1 MAKLDL
7 SGFVSQKQRFEL
19 SNISLRCLILHAN
32 HGLRKD
38 IMDYPEYKT
47 DYPGVVDDGERVV
60 PHSPPR
66 LRSTAGCFFR
76 WWISRP
82 LARFRAYHLSSD
94 GRSIHAIA
102 FPPTPP
108 PASHQSARGFMFDE
122 NSNTAAGA
130 GAVVAQSGALA
141 PGTIPGNVSA
151 PNSAIVTQLLNVKD
165 SRWLQVEV
173 CREFQRGQCA
183 RSDLECKFAH
193 PPPHVDVQQGRV
205 TACYDSIKGRCTRE
219 NPKCKYLHPPQHIKD
234 QLLIN
239 GRNNLALKNLI
250 SAQLNQTATGQ
261 PIAVNPIA
269 QIMQQQQAV
278 AAANMMPTLP
288 YPYYQGLVY
297 SPVLQAD
304 PYQAAVSQAGVP
316 CKRPAVDKNGAVV
329 YSANPQPAQQFSPY
343 VLPGLQGYVPAVSF
357 SGPLPPRY

>member
-1 MAKLDL
+1 ML
-7 SGFVSQKQRFEL
+7 
-19 SNISLRCLILHAN
+19 
-32 HGLRKD
+32 
-38 IMDYPEYKT
+38 
-47 DYPGVVDDGERVV
+47 
-60 PHSPPR
+60 
-66 LRSTAGCFFR
+66 
-76 WWISRP
+76 
-82 LARFRAYHLSSD
+82 
-94 GRSIHAIA
+94 
-102 FPPTPP
+102 
-108 PASHQSARGFMFDE
+108 PASNDRFLRIAEEAASCSTK
-122 NSNTAAGA
+122 NSNTAGA
-130 GAVVAQSGALA
+130 GAVVAQSGVLA

-234 QLLIN
+234 QLLVN
-239 GRNNLALKNLI
+239 GKNHLALKNLI

-297 SPVLQAD
+297 SPVLQAAD
-304 PYQAAVSQAGVP
+304 PYQAAVTQSVGHCHLATRTNGKIGVVP
-316 CKRPAVDKNGAVV
+316 LMPAVAPLLLSAV
-329 YSANPQPAQQFSPY
+329 
-343 VLPGLQGYVPAVSF
+343 LCDLQ
-357 SGPLPPRY
+357 R